1 MLEAASLGH
10 FTGTE
15 SYHRWSILFRNMVL
29 TDGALYVAKNGGSH
43 GAFWLM
49 DAIASH
55 QPAARKHRSLQDIQ
69 FWKLR
74 VNLAKKT
81 CVLECRADSDKPVLI
96 KQEIEYTDFDLEE
109 IDLWVQPGGDNLWV
123 IMLPSEY

>member
-1 MLEAASLGH
+1 MLDAGSLGQ

-15 SYHRWSILFRNMVL
+15 AYHRFSILFRNIVL
-29 TDGALYVAKNGGSH
+29 TDGAMYVAKNGGTN

-55 QPAARKHRSLQDIQ
+55 QPAARKHAALRDIQ
-69 FWKLR
+69 FWKLT
-74 VNLAKKT
+74 VKPDHSCT
-81 CVLECRADSDKPVLI
+81 LECRADSDKPVLI
-96 KQEIEYTDFDLEE
+96 KQEIGYTDFDRDE
-109 IDLWVQPGGDNLWV
+109 IDLWVQPGGENLWV

>member
-1 MLEAASLGH
+1 MLDAGSLAQY
-10 FTGTE
+10 TGTE
-15 SYHRWSILFRNMVL
+15 QYHRWSILFRNMVL
-29 TDGALYVAKNGGSH
+29 TDGAMYVAKNGGSH

-55 QPAARKHRSLQDIQ
+55 QPAARKHQALCEIQ

-74 VNLAKKT
+74 VNADRSCT
-81 CVLECRADSDKPVLI
+81 LECRADSDKPVLI
-96 KQEIEYTDFDLEE
+96 KQDIEYTDFDRDE
-109 IDLWVQPGGDNLWV
+109 IELWVQPGGEGYWV